1 MASEEQKNVPDEDIT
16 SEAHSDGE
24 LFADEAQEGNLKSD
38 PGSQESHFAPFD
50 SAQDQQNGLHTEQRQ
65 DIASS
70 KDEASQNGNPHKDNK
85 VENQADAGQSD
96 FGFSQELS
104 EYELFAGDEDFYRL
118 LEESSSQTTDEM
130 DPVSAPPRVQI
141 NGKTVARQY
150 IGQSRIVQQLKQYKY
165 KRFSTLQKVL
175 AVSIIIVVSML
186 LYVLFKSP
194 SESVAGSD
202 SMGTLPTDQ
211 SERPVRQTSVS
222 SLSVTGSE
230 RLTQPQIQGQEPV
243 LLPTQP
249 LSLEVAR
256 NFYMQKDYG
265 KAFAAYD
272 ELRRALPASEELLK
286 DFLELKMALCAKQ
299 AADFEQ
305 ASRLFTKVCQSRS
318 PAVRIVA
325 NYHLCLLEI
334 QRKRYLRART
344 RAYNTLAL
352 IKAVD
357 FDDDWVLSFECD
369 CSFLVAECLTRH
381 IFMLGG
387 TDTDLPADLWGKP
400 TASSDP
406 FSRLNEAELRR
417 FLNSGAEHLGRGL
430 LDPEI
435 RKLEQQGGLPRWSV
449 TSYGA
454 PVEELLAKFAAN
466 ANIDIHWAVEGTLK
480 LVSAEESVRQRPVS
494 LYLPAA
500 TCQQVVLTAAGCAGL
515 LASAEG
521 PPGKEKVT
529 IYDPDE
535 YSSLR
540 QHISFLSRQAVS
552 LWQKF
557 VLTFYSDERLANAHF
572 LMGLLHSESEMPIE
586 AIAEYKLVANRFSQ
600 TSLAP
605 FALLHSS
612 KLKASL
618 RDYPGAR
625 EDLKQLVEQYPD
637 VEIYGQAYLRLA
649 DATKEAGLND
659 EAAKLYQRVY
669 NFGLSAESKKA
680 SAIGAAECLYETKE
694 YEETAKWLTR
704 YIDLAGGDKN
714 NSLYPAYFL
723 LGKSSLALGKY
734 QQACDAFKY
743 ALAEQS
749 SREQYVEAI
758 TLLVKSH
765 IKQGNFVEALD
776 TLASVSSV
784 ALSQEQSVEML
795 LLKCRIFR
803 MLGLLDTA
811 IVFLRDRAE
820 YVSEPQLNAK
830 ISYELALCRIA
841 AGNLESARSGL
852 SEILGTVEPG
862 PLAQQIAMELVDV
875 CLKLGRGSQ
884 AVSVCQQLLGT
895 DVSGQEKQQ
904 ILKMLAEAYN
914 QQKDYEKATL
924 ALSGQ
929 WSETPVSQKEGET
942 GTQKK

>member
-1 MASEEQKNVPDEDIT
+1 MAAEEQKNVPDEDFI
-16 SEAHSDGE
+16 SEA
-24 LFADEAQEGNLKSD
+24 
-38 PGSQESHFAPFD
+38 
-50 SAQDQQNGLHTEQRQ
+50 
-65 DIASS
+65 
-70 KDEASQNGNPHKDNK
+70 
-85 VENQADAGQSD
+85 
-96 FGFSQELS
+96 LS
-104 EYELFAGDEDFYRL
+104 EYGILPGEEDFYNL
-118 LEESSSQTTDEM
+118 LEESSGDKPAKKS
-130 DPVSAPPRVQI
+130 V
-141 NGKTVARQY
+141 GK
-150 IGQSRIVQQLKQYKY
+150 SRLLKGSNPYKY
-165 KRFSTLQKVL
+165 QRFSNLQKIL
-175 AVSIIIVVSML
+175 AVSIFVVISIL

-194 SESVAGSD
+194 PDTFAGSSSILSDPAEQTIQQASVSSPPVAGSD
-202 SMGTLPTDQ
+202 QLIHQ
-211 SERPVRQTSVS
+211 
-222 SLSVTGSE
+222 
-230 RLTQPQIQGQEPV
+230 QIQEQEP
-243 LLPTQP
+243 LPSPAQP
-249 LSLEVAR
+249 LSLQVAR
-256 NFYMQKDYG
+256 NFYLQKNYD

-272 ELRRALPASEELLK
+272 QLRQALPTSEELLK
-286 DFLELKMALCAKQ
+286 DFLQLKMALCAKE

-305 ASRLFTKVCQSRS
+305 ASHLLITVCKSRS

-344 RAYNTLAL
+344 RAYNALAL

-381 IFMLGG
+381 ILLLGG
-387 TDTDLPADLWGKP
+387 VDTDLPNDLWGRP

-406 FSRLNEAELRR
+406 FGNLSDNELRR
-417 FLNSGAEHLGRGL
+417 LLKSGAEHMSKGL

-435 RKLEQQGGLPRWSV
+435 RRLEQHEGPPRWSV
-449 TSYGA
+449 SSYGA
-454 PVEELLAKFAAN
+454 PVEELLAKFSAN
-466 ANIDIHWAVEGTLK
+466 ADIDIHWAFSGTSNSIRLK
-480 LVSAEESVRQRPVS
+480 ESIRQRPVS

-500 TCQQVVLTAAGCAGL
+500 TSQQVVLAAAGCTGL

-521 PPGKEKVT
+521 RPGKEKVT
-529 IYDPDE
+529 IYDPAG

-540 QHISFLSRQAVS
+540 RHISFLSRQAIS

-557 VLTFYSDERLANAHF
+557 VLRFYSNERLGNAHF
-572 LMGLLHSESEMPIE
+572 VMGLLHSLIDLPIE

-649 DATKEAGLND
+649 EATMEAGLDGDPISQKNSEMGTLA
-659 EAAKLYQRVY
+659 EAARLYQRVY
-669 NFGLSAESKKA
+669 NFGLSAEAKMT
-680 SAIGAAECLYETKE
+680 SAIGAAGCLYEIKE
-694 YEETAKWLTR
+694 YEQAAKWLTR
-704 YIDLAGGDKN
+704 YIDLAGSGEN
-714 NSLYPAYFL
+714 NNLYSAYFL
-723 LGKSSLALGKY
+723 LGQSNLALGNY
-734 QQACDAFKY
+734 QQACDAFEY

-765 IKQGNFVEALD
+765 IERENFVEALD

-784 ALSQEQSVEML
+784 ALSKEQSVEML
-795 LLKCRIFR
+795 LLKCRIFK

-820 YVSEPQLNAK
+820 YVSNPQLNAK
-830 ISYELALCRIA
+830 LSFELALCNIVK
-841 AGNLESARSGL
+841 GNLESARSGL
-852 SEILGTVEPG
+852 SEILSTVEPG
-862 PLAQQIAMELVDV
+862 PLAQQVGTELADV

-884 AVSVCQQLLGT
+884 AVSVCLQLLEL
-895 DVSGQEKQQ
+895 DLSEQKKQQ
-904 ILKMLAEAYN
+904 VLKMLAEAYT
-914 QQKDYEKATL
+914 QKKNYEEATL
-924 ALSGQ
+924 ALTGQ
-929 WSETPVSQKEGET
+929 WKGEPISKKEGEM
-942 GTQKK
+942 GIQEK